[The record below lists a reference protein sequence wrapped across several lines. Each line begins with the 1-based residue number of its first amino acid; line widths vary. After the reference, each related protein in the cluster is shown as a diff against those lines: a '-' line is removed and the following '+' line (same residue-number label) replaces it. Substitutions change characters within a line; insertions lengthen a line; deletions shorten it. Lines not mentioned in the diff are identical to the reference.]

1 MAGSYKERSN
11 AEAQIKKLKRA
22 GFDATIMIFNK

>member
-1 MAGSYKERSN
+1 MAGSFKDRKN
-11 AEAQIKKLKRA
+11 AEAQIEKLKKV